1 MWCSTGIGGKK
12 LWYSQQFFHR
22 QIRTASK
29 VKKLTPDKI
38 VNIIRLC
45 FFTFSLCS
53 FFVGWKICK
62 KFQRLPKIG
71 RNYGS
76 MSVRMCTFTCVES
89 DVITNFIPIKIKHL
103 RSGEKNQSTEGK
115 NVRNLIENYIF
126 LVGLWQAGVT
136 RVNRF
141 LWIGLIFYLNSF
153 FLQILLSNYC
163 LFMANQIDLLR
174 QMQ

>member
-1 MWCSTGIGGKK
+1 MVQPTVFPQTNQNGVKGKK
-12 LWYSQQFFHR
+12 IDARQDCEHHSTLFFH
-22 QIRTASK
+22 IF
-29 VKKLTPDKI
+29 V
-38 VNIIRLC
+38 V
-45 FFTFSLCS
+45 FFFCGLE
-53 FFVGWKICK
+53 ICK

-141 LWIGLIFYLNSF
+141 L
-153 FLQILLSNYC
+153 
-163 LFMANQIDLLR
+163 
-174 QMQ
+174 